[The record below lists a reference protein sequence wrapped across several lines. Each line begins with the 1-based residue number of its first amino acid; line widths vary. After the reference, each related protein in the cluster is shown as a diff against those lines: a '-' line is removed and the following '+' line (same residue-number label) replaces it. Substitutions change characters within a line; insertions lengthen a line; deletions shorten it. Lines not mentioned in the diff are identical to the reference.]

1 MSKMII
7 SIYYICL
14 SNFSIDTSSK
24 YAINNF
30 FIILRVNTN
39 YFTFFQTN
47 KPLTEK
53 RRRERINNSLMQ
65 LKTLVLRGTNK
76 EVGDLPDP
84 FVEIKIRNSLLDVV

>member
-1 MSKMII
+1 MQLTN
-7 SIYYICL
+7 YVF
-14 SNFSIDTSSK
+14 FS
-24 YAINNF
+24 
-30 FIILRVNTN
+30 ILRVNTN

-76 EVGDLPDP
+76 EVT
-84 FVEIKIRNSLLDVV
+84 NSSKLKFGTRYLM

>member
-1 MSKMII
+1 MVF
-7 SIYYICL
+7 
-14 SNFSIDTSSK
+14 FS
-24 YAINNF
+24 
-30 FIILRVNTN
+30 ILRVNTN

-76 EVGDLPDP
+76 EVRRSP
-84 FVEIKIRNSLLDVV
+84 